1 MYLVGCDPEL
11 FLKDS
16 NGKWRASC
24 GLFGGSK
31 TNPLPFGP
39 KGFALQEDNVAL
51 EFNIPPAWNADM
63 FDSSLEF
70 ALTELGARAGA
81 LGLGLSISASAVFPP
96 EELAHPNAQEFGCDP
111 DFNAWT
117 ENENPRPESQNK
129 LLRSCGGHVH
139 VGVKKYSYV
148 QKIELIRMLDV
159 LLGIPSLY
167 LDTDKQ
173 RRELY
178 GKAGAYRDKSYGV
191 EYRSLSNFWVA
202 KSDLRKW
209 VFNEV
214 QKATKMLETG
224 YSVPEE
230 DGTVIQ
236 QAIDFGDMKAA
247 DYLKERFKCMNIP
260 QTM

>member
-11 FLKDS
+11 FLKDA
-16 NGKWRASC
+16 NGNWKASC

-31 TNPLPFGP
+31 ENPLPFGP

-63 FDSSLEF
+63 FDSNLEF
-70 ALTELGARAGA
+70 ALTELNTRANA
-81 LGLGLSISASAVFPP
+81 LGLGLSINASAVFPP
-96 EELAHPNAQEFGCDP
+96 EELAHPKAQVFGCDP
-111 DFNAWT
+111 DFNAWDET
-117 ENENPRPESQNK
+117 ENNRPTSENK

-139 VGVKKYSYV
+139 VGVKKYDYV
-148 QKIELIRMLDV
+148 QKIELIRLLDV

-167 LDTDKQ
+167 LDEDTQ

-178 GKAGAYRDKSYGV
+178 GKAGAFRNKQYGV

-202 KSDLRKW
+202 KSALRKW

-214 QKATKMLETG
+214 QKATKMI
-224 YSVPEE
+224 E
-230 DGTVIQ
+230 DGFSIPFAEGNAIR
-236 QAIDFGDMKAA
+236 QAIDYGDMEAA
-247 DYLKERFKCMNIP
+247 NYVREKFQCMNMP
-260 QTM
+260 QKM